1 MHKHLFNF
9 TYLTVLLMVSSCTSE
24 RPAPKPTRL
33 TGEFTSH
40 IYRINDSE
48 TVTVF
53 TVPDKFLGKQCI
65 VYANEKTGAS
75 HMECEDNLGGE

>member
-1 MHKHLFNF
+1 MGRHLYKFAF
-9 TYLTVLLMVSSCTSE
+9 LGSLLLVSSC
-24 RPAPKPTRL
+24 APEKHASSIKQN
-33 TGEFTSH
+33 TGEFKSTV
-40 IYRINDSE
+40 YRINESE

-65 VYANEKTGAS
+65 VYTNEKTSAS

>member
-1 MHKHLFNF
+1 MRNSTIAL
-9 TYLTVLLMVSSCTSE
+9 LTVPLLLSCSQAKEST
-24 RPAPKPTRL
+24 PKPIRL
-33 TGEFTSH
+33 TSEFTSH
-40 IYRINDSE
+40 VYRINESE